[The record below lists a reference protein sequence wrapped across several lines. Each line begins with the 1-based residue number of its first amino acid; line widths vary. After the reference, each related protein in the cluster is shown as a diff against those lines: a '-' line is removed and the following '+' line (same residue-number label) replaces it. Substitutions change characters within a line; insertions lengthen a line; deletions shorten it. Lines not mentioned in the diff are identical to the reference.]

1 MVSNDVASRRGN
13 RCKVIYILKG
23 EKLMEGFDK
32 LVVME
37 LESVNKRLEYQTNIN
52 SQLNNQ
58 LSKTKKLL
66 NKRNTLTG
74 IIIGVLGY
82 SVYVQASK
90 IEILAR
96 EIKELKSEKGEH
108 SLCNREVKIVSMKK
122 RGKRKPPLHLP
133 HQIRQHSFWENPNNY
148 TKFKL
153 W

>member
-1 MVSNDVASRRGN
+1 
-13 RCKVIYILKG
+13 
-23 EKLMEGFDK
+23 MEGFDK

-52 SQLNNQ
+52 SQLINQ

-96 EIKELKSEKGEH
+96 EIKELKSEKGE
-108 SLCNREVKIVSMKK
+108 
-122 RGKRKPPLHLP
+122 
-133 HQIRQHSFWENPNNY
+133 
-148 TKFKL
+148 
-153 W
+153 